1 MIANEKAMLY
11 SGAPMGNKQRAKRG
25 PKRARKKIAF
35 KHSFV
40 LGVMSDGWTLLRWLF
55 ALIAWPV
62 RTLATAIHRQIAPR
76 WRFKHS
82 HAVTCIALGVLVLGV
97 SFTIENLFHHPAWGI
112 PVETMRAAGVCP
124 IWESL
129 SAMMKLSEDFA

>member
-1 MIANEKAMLY
+1 MLY
-11 SGAPMGNKQRAKRG
+11 SDAPMGNKKHGLRPQ
-25 PKRARKKIAF
+25 KRARKKITH

-40 LGVMSDGWTLLRWLF
+40 LGVLSDGWTLLRWLC
-55 ALIAWPV
+55 ALIAWPI
-62 RTLATAIHRQIAPR
+62 RTLATAIHRQIAPH

-82 HAVTCIALGVLVLGV
+82 HALTCIALGVLVLGV
-97 SFTIENLFHHPAWGI
+97 SFAIENLFRHPAWGI